1 MIFTSSIWSQV
12 LDCNF
17 LGSRANVV
25 GFSLWVPKWHND
37 EKSSKTVKPREQW
50 MPRSF
55 CVIPNSLLTN
65 YALSKLFNIAETL
78 YPYPSNEG
86 VDQPVFHLDQ
96 ILRDPWKNFKNIY
109 MKLIRKKMLLQSLST
124 WQSFQIGI
132 YFSVYNLSSSK
143 YFLIYHI
150 TLSSRECP
158 TNYVKKLALVQV
170 P

>member
-50 MPRSF
+50 MPKSF

-65 YALSKLFNIAETL
+65 YALSKLFNITETL

-96 ILRDPWKNFKNIY
+96 ILRDPWKNFKKKY
-109 MKLIRKKMLLQSLST
+109 MKLTRKKCYYKV
-124 WQSFQIGI
+124 FQPDKVFKLAYI
-132 YFSVYNLSSSK
+132 FQ
-143 YFLIYHI
+143 FTIYHLQNI
-150 TLSSRECP
+150 F
-158 TNYVKKLALVQV
+158 
-170 P
+170 